1 MKSIVTIFVGVIAL
15 GVALYILILP
25 NFFSARGAPRSFETW
40 AVMRLRHLAIPKEV
54 RDQQNP
60 IQSTDE
66 VLTQAR
72 EHFADHC
79 ASCHGNDGRGKT
91 EMGPNFYPPV
101 PDMTKDETQSLTDG
115 EIYYAIQNGVR
126 FTGMPAW
133 GTDSP
138 EDVEASWKLVHFI
151 RHLPKISRKEIGE
164 MEKLNPKSPA
174 EMEDENE
181 AERFLDQGEAQP
193 HHHTH

>member
-1 MKSIVTIFVGVIAL
+1 MKSIVAIFGAALVGVAF
-15 GVALYILILP
+15 YIFILP
-25 NFFSARGAPRSFETW
+25 NFFSARGAPGSFETW
-40 AVMRLRHLAIPKEV
+40 AVIRLRHLAVPKEV

-60 IQSTDE
+60 IKSTDE
-66 VLTQAR
+66 VLTESR

-79 ASCHGNDGRGKT
+79 ATCHGNDGRGKT

-115 EIYYAIQNGVR
+115 EIFYSIQNGVR

-138 EDVEASWKLVHFI
+138 EDAEASWKLVHFI
-151 RHLPKISRKEIGE
+151 RHLPKISRKEIQE
-164 MEKLNPKSPA
+164 MEKLNPKSPE
-174 EMEDENE
+174 EMEDKNE

-193 HHHTH
+193 HHHSH